1 MNKQPQGFQLGSRI
15 TRLVC
20 GVLGAAIGL
29 GVVVSVIDG
38 MSAQSGGQSLGQFVA
53 NQRAIAQSPVAQTTH
68 DAGAGAGAV
77 SASDL

>member
-1 MNKQPQGFQLGSRI
+1 MNDKQAQGFQPGSRI

-20 GVLGAAIGL
+20 GLLGAAVGL

-38 MSAQSGGQSLGQFVA
+38 MGGQSGGQSLGQFVA
-53 NQRAIAQSPVAQTTH
+53 NQRAIAQSPVAQTTR
-68 DAGAGAGAV
+68 DTGAGAV

>member
-1 MNKQPQGFQLGSRI
+1 MNEQAQGFQPGSRI

-38 MSAQSGGQSLGQFVA
+38 MGAQSGGQSLGQFVA
-53 NQRAIAQSPVAQTTH
+53 SQRAIAQSPVAQATR
-68 DAGAGAGAV
+68 DAGAGVV